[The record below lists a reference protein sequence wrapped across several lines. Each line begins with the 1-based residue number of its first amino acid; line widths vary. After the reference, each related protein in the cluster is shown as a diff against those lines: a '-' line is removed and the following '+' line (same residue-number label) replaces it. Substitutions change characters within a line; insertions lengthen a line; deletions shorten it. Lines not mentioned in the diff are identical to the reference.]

1 MQDHARQF
9 SDVLRREQ
17 EAMQQVFFFSS
28 FSFFFYSS
36 FRDLHRR
43 APPVRTGGH
52 AAGFFIIY
60 IYMYTHTHIH
70 RYIYINICYI
80 YKQIK
85 VPGFVDVAPGTSDAD
100 TLHMQ
105 AILFIFFFRS
115 SWHLTS
121 DINTLNMQAIS
132 RGEKSYVCMYLHTH
146 EIK

>member
-105 AILFIFFFRS
+105 AIFFVFLGFVAPVLMVPRTPKKPT
-115 SWHLTS
+115 TS
-121 DINTLNMQAIS
+121 TCARNGSL
-132 RGEKSYVCMYLHTH
+132 V
-146 EIK
+146 